1 MTALTEPSATGIL
14 DLEPVAGSTPA
25 ELDIA
30 RIQLPPRLRPAASVS
45 VLDISEGGCRF
56 FDKFGRLI
64 PGARITVRIGA
75 IGPIEATVRWCE
87 DQVVGV
93 EFDNPIYGPVLEH
106 IRRQLGH
113 DT

>member
-1 MTALTEPSATGIL
+1 MGSDDHEIRREERHGVAVEGRYRTGSGVPK
-14 DLEPVAGSTPA
+14 D
-25 ELDIA
+25 
-30 RIQLPPRLRPAASVS
+30 VS

-113 DT
+113 ET

>member
-1 MTALTEPSATGIL
+1 MGSDDHEIRREERHGVAVEGRYRTGSGVPK
-14 DLEPVAGSTPA
+14 D
-25 ELDIA
+25 
-30 RIQLPPRLRPAASVS
+30 VS

>member
-1 MTALTEPSATGIL
+1 MGSDDHEIRREERHGVAVEGRYRTGSGVPK
-14 DLEPVAGSTPA
+14 D
-25 ELDIA
+25 
-30 RIQLPPRLRPAASVS
+30 VS

-87 DQVVGV
+87 DQIVGV